1 MRTKLCAHFEAT
13 FFGQLIKENV
23 SNCIHEFRN

>member
-1 MRTKLCAHFEAT
+1 MRNKLCAHFEAT

-23 SNCIHEFRN
+23 S